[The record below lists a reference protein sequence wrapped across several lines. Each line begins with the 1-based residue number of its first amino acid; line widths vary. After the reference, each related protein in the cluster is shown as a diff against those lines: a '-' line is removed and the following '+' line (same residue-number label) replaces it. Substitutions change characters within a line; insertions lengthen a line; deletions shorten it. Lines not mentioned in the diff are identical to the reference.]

1 MNHHDEI
8 DELLYS
14 FKLNGFN
21 HPIQFIVFNKTQ
33 YINDSN

>member
-1 MNHHDEI
+1 MNDHDEI

-21 HPIQFIVFNKTQ
+21 HSMQFIVFNKKQ
-33 YINDSN
+33 CINHSN